1 MNINDPVG
9 DMITRIRNAYM
20 RGKETVD
27 SPCSNLRINVLE
39 VLRDEGFIRGY
50 SQTDFD
56 NGRSEI
62 LIDLKYH
69 EGESVIK
76 EISRISKPGR
86 RVYSSVD
93 SMPLVRNGLGISVIS
108 TSKGV
113 MSDKNARTN
122 NVGGEILCVVF

>member
-27 SPCSNLRINVLE
+27 SPSSNLRINVLE
-39 VLRDEGFIRGY
+39 ILRDEGFIRGY

-56 NGRSEI
+56 NGKSEI
-62 LIDLKYH
+62 QIDLKYH

-76 EISRISKPGR
+76 EINRISKPGR

>member
-20 RGKETVD
+20 RGKENVC
-27 SPCSNLRINVLE
+27 SPCSNLRINVLD

-56 NGRSEI
+56 NGKSEI
-62 LIDLKYH
+62 QIDLKYH

-76 EISRISKPGR
+76 EINRISKPGR

-93 SMPLVRNGLGISVIS
+93 SMPLVRNGLGISILS

>member
-27 SPCSNLRINVLE
+27 SPSSNLRINVLE
-39 VLRDEGFIRGY
+39 ILRDEGFIRGY

-56 NGRSEI
+56 NGKSEI
-62 LIDLKYH
+62 QIDLKYH

-76 EISRISKPGR
+76 EINRISKPGR
-86 RVYSSVD
+86 RVYSSVG
-93 SMPLVRNGLGISVIS
+93 SMPLVRNGLGVSIIS

-113 MSDKNARTN
+113 MSDKSARTN

>member
-56 NGRSEI
+56 DGKSEI
-62 LIDLKYH
+62 QIDLKYH
-69 EGESVIK
+69 EGESAIK
-76 EISRISKPGR
+76 EINRISKPGR
-86 RVYSSVD
+86 RVYSSLD

-122 NVGGEILCVVF
+122 NVGGEILCAVF

>member
-27 SPCSNLRINVLE
+27 SPSSNLRINVLE

-56 NGRSEI
+56 NGKSEI
-62 LIDLKYH
+62 QIDLKYH

-76 EISRISKPGR
+76 EINRISKPGR
-86 RVYSSVD
+86 RVYSSVG
-93 SMPLVRNGLGISVIS
+93 SMPLVRNGLGVSIIS

-113 MSDKNARTN
+113 MSDKSARTN

>member
-56 NGRSEI
+56 DGKSEI
-62 LIDLKYH
+62 QIDLKYH

-76 EISRISKPGR
+76 EINRISKPGR
-86 RVYSSVD
+86 RVYSSVG

-113 MSDKNARTN
+113 MSDKKARTN

>member
-20 RGKETVD
+20 RGKENVC
-27 SPCSNLRINVLE
+27 SPCSNLRINVVD

-56 NGRSEI
+56 NGKSEI
-62 LIDLKYH
+62 QIDLKYH

-76 EISRISKPGR
+76 EINRISKPGR

-93 SMPLVRNGLGISVIS
+93 SMPLVRNGLGISILS

>member
-56 NGRSEI
+56 GGKSEI
-62 LIDLKYH
+62 QIDLKYH

-76 EISRISKPGR
+76 EIKRISKPGR

-113 MSDKNARTN
+113 MSDKKARTN

>member
-56 NGRSEI
+56 NGKSEI
-62 LIDLKYH
+62 QIDLKYH

-76 EISRISKPGR
+76 EINRISKPGR
-86 RVYSSVD
+86 RVYSSVE

-113 MSDKNARTN
+113 MSDKKARTN

>member
-50 SQTDFD
+50 SQTEFD
-56 NGRSEI
+56 NGKSEI
-62 LIDLKYH
+62 QIDLKYH

-76 EISRISKPGR
+76 EINRISKPGR

-113 MSDKNARTN
+113 MSDKKARTN

>member
-1 MNINDPVG
+1 
-9 DMITRIRNAYM
+9 M

-56 NGRSEI
+56 DGKSEI

-76 EISRISKPGR
+76 EINRISKPGR

-93 SMPLVRNGLGISVIS
+93 SMPLVRNGLGISIIS

>member
-56 NGRSEI
+56 DGKSEI
-62 LIDLKYH
+62 QIDLKYH

-76 EISRISKPGR
+76 EINRISKPGR
-86 RVYSSVD
+86 RVYSSVG

>member
-56 NGRSEI
+56 SGKSEI
-62 LIDLKYH
+62 QIDLKYH

-76 EISRISKPGR
+76 EINRISKPGR

-113 MSDKNARTN
+113 MSDKKARTN

>member
-56 NGRSEI
+56 DGKSEI

-76 EISRISKPGR
+76 EINRISKPGR
-86 RVYSSVD
+86 RVYSSVG

-113 MSDKNARTN
+113 MSDKKARTS

>member
-27 SPCSNLRINVLE
+27 SPSSILRINVLE

-56 NGRSEI
+56 NGKSEI
-62 LIDLKYH
+62 QIDLKYH

-76 EISRISKPGR
+76 EINRISKPGR
-86 RVYSSVD
+86 RVYSSVG
-93 SMPLVRNGLGISVIS
+93 SMPLVRNGLGVSIIS

-113 MSDKNARTN
+113 MSDKSARTN

>member
-56 NGRSEI
+56 SGKSEI
-62 LIDLKYH
+62 QIDLKYH

-76 EISRISKPGR
+76 EINRISKPGR

>member
-56 NGRSEI
+56 DGKSEI
-62 LIDLKYH
+62 QIDLKYH

-76 EISRISKPGR
+76 EINRISKPGR

-113 MSDKNARTN
+113 MSDKKARTN
-122 NVGGEILCVVF
+122 NVGGEILCAVF

>member
-56 NGRSEI
+56 DGKSEI
-62 LIDLKYH
+62 QIDLKYH

-76 EISRISKPGR
+76 EINRISKPGR
-86 RVYSSVD
+86 RVYSSVG

-113 MSDKNARTN
+113 MSDKKARTS

>member
-56 NGRSEI
+56 DGKSEI

-76 EISRISKPGR
+76 EINRISKPGR

-113 MSDKNARTN
+113 MSDKKARTN

>member
-56 NGRSEI
+56 DGKSEI

-76 EISRISKPGR
+76 EINRISKPGR

>member
-27 SPCSNLRINVLE
+27 SPCSSLRINVLE

-76 EISRISKPGR
+76 EINRISKPGR

-113 MSDKNARTN
+113 MSDKKARTN

>member
-27 SPCSNLRINVLE
+27 SPSSNLRINVLE

-56 NGRSEI
+56 NGKSEI
-62 LIDLKYH
+62 QIDLKYH

-76 EISRISKPGR
+76 EINRISKPGR
-86 RVYSSVD
+86 RVYSSVG

-113 MSDKNARTN
+113 MSDKKARTN

>member
-76 EISRISKPGR
+76 EINRISKPGR

>member
-56 NGRSEI
+56 DGKSEI

-76 EISRISKPGR
+76 EINRISKPGR

-93 SMPLVRNGLGISVIS
+93 SMPLVRNGLGISIIS

>member
-56 NGRSEI
+56 DGKSEI

-69 EGESVIK
+69 KGESVIK
-76 EISRISKPGR
+76 EINRISKPGR

-93 SMPLVRNGLGISVIS
+93 SMPLVRNGLGISIIS

>member
-56 NGRSEI
+56 DGKSEI
-62 LIDLKYH
+62 QIDLKYH

-76 EISRISKPGR
+76 EINRISKPGR

-113 MSDKNARTN
+113 MSDKKARTN

>member
-20 RGKETVD
+20 RGKETVC
-27 SPCSNLRINVLE
+27 SPCSNLRINVLD

-56 NGRSEI
+56 NGKSEI
-62 LIDLKYH
+62 QIDLKYH

-76 EISRISKPGR
+76 EINRISKPGR
-86 RVYSSVD
+86 RVYSSVN
-93 SMPLVRNGLGISVIS
+93 SMPLVRNGLGISIIS

>member
-56 NGRSEI
+56 DGKSEI
-62 LIDLKYH
+62 QIDLKYH

-76 EISRISKPGR
+76 EINRISKPGR